1 MATTPVFSPGEFHGQ
16 RSLVGYSP
24 RGRKQSDT
32 TLQLNHNTH
41 QGLPGP
47 AEMGTD
53 LCSNPFSSAFSSS
66 LKSVT
71 TPSSLQRKN
80 VENRMKH

>member
-1 MATTPVFSPGEFHGQ
+1 MDRGAWWATVQGVANSQ
-16 RSLVGYSP
+16 
-24 RGRKQSDT
+24 T

-53 LCSNPFSSAFSSS
+53 LCSNPFSSTLSSS

-80 VENRMKH
+80 AENRMKH